1 MTAGAVLT
9 PDFKVEI
16 NGAPIPAAL
25 RGCLTGINYQNAL
38 EGADRVELSLAN
50 PNLRWLDHE
59 LLQMDNGFELSIGY
73 ATEPLEKVFVGEITG
88 VNATFPSG
96 GMPTLTVVAH
106 DFMQRMTT
114 GTKTRTFAI
123 DLPCLGVLP
132 LPDAAVVSLVSLGD
146 LLIPYPDAVG
156 AALSFLILA
165 LTYIVDPLEARKAV
179 RVQEDQSDFDFLS
192 MIAREN
198 GWEMYIDHTIEPQGY
213 VLRFPFVLQDYTASL
228 ALTYGQ
234 SLIDF
239 TPRITTVGQVAAV
252 STRVWLTTLQLE
264 LVVILAWD
272 YDRAA
277 FDLMV
282 YPGLGSIET
291 VLGDLAK
298 STVKV
303 EALGPATAPR
313 QILGELLPRLNNRLT
328 GSGSSLGDLRMRAG
342 RVIELHGVGEEFGGK
357 YRITSSTHTID
368 SGGYRTA
375 FECRKEIWFKSTPL
389 PTGIGGLFRVQG
401 NTIG

>member
-1 MTAGAVLT
+1 MAQGAVLT

-25 RGCLTGINYQNAL
+25 RGCLTGINYQNGL
-38 EGADRVELSLAN
+38 EGADRVEISLAN
-50 PNLRWLDHE
+50 PNLRFLDHE
-59 LLQMDNGFELSIGY
+59 LLQIDNGFELSLGY
-73 ATEPLEKVFVGEITG
+73 ATEGLEKVFVGEITG

-114 GTKTRTFAI
+114 GSKTRTFAI
-123 DLPCLGVLP
+123 DLPCLGVIP
-132 LPDAAVVSLVSLGD
+132 VPDAAVVSLVSLSD

-156 AALSFLILA
+156 AALSFLVLA

-179 RVQEDQSDFDFLS
+179 RVQQNQSDFDFLS
-192 MIAREN
+192 MVAREN
-198 GWEMYIDHTIEPQGY
+198 GWEMYIDHTLDPQGY
-213 VLRFPFVLQDYTASL
+213 VLRFPFVLQDYKASL

-239 TPRITTVGQVAAV
+239 TPKITTVGQVVAV
-252 STRVWLTTLQLE
+252 STRVWLTTLQTE
-264 LVVILAWD
+264 LVIVLGWD

-291 VLGDLAK
+291 ILGAGAK
-298 STVKV
+298 STVKI

-328 GSGSSLGDLRMRAG
+328 SSGSAVGDLRIRAG
-342 RVIELHGVGEEFGGK
+342 RVIEIGGVGEEFGGK
-357 YRITSSTHTID
+357 YRITSCTHTID
-368 SGGYRTA
+368 SGGFRTS
-375 FECRKEIWFKSTPL
+375 FEGRQEIWFGSIPTPE
-389 PTGIGGLFRVQG
+389 GIGGLVRVQG
-401 NTIG
+401 NTLG